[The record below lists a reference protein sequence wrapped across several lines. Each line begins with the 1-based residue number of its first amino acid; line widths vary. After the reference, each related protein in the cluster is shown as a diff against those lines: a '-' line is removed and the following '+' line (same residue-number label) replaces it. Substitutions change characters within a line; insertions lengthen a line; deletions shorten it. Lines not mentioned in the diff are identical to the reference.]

1 MDKKQ
6 NIILRFICIFSIIA
20 LGFLAVIVQICK
32 IQIKEREQWLNI
44 AKNQIALERPI
55 APMRG
60 NIYDCEGRLLVGS
73 LPKYTLT
80 MDTRVQAMHL
90 GGDTL
95 FYNNVDSISY
105 GLSSIFKDKSPQQYR
120 QMLVSAFKRGDGR
133 LKLQPKPVSYTEMKA
148 VKAMPFFKKGQYK
161 SGLISDESHQRVMPF
176 GSLAKRTL
184 GSIYGE
190 TGQGNSGL
198 EKRYDE
204 LLKGKPGISQRQ
216 RIAGRYENVTIEEA
230 VNGCDLITTINADMQ
245 DQVESL
251 LRQRIEMIEGEWGC
265 CILMEVKTGE
275 IKAICNL
282 DRTADGRYVEMMNHA
297 VTRVEPGSTF
307 KTISLMAALDDGK
320 IDYET
325 DSFEVYSGGWKYS
338 DTRIYDA
345 HPRDTIYSVRDAMAA
360 SSNIALAK
368 IVTQSYEKKA
378 GKFADRLE
386 KLGIADS
393 IPCEIP
399 GAQTP
404 VISRPN
410 DNTTLAKMSY
420 GYSVELSP
428 LQILTFYNG
437 IANNGKMISP
447 IIVKEIQK
455 NGVTQKRFET
465 QVLQSSLCKTSTLN
479 AIRSCLHAVV
489 WDDHLGTAA
498 LNPWGQKKAQSDIVT
513 IAGKTG
519 TAQIFENGHYSS
531 RHHRIAFVGYFPE
544 ENPQY
549 SCICVI
555 HHPHKYGAYDAGGD
569 CGRVVR
575 HIAERTMASM
585 SATDSEEM
593 SMPYDSISKPQIKGG
608 QQSRIKLA
616 AKGTKVHVSKVD
628 SEWAKIDKGMQAVAV
643 KIEPNSVPNVIG
655 MGARDAVYAIEQT
668 GMKVQLSGKGRV
680 VTQSVNAGQKAI
692 KGGMVY
698 LELR

>member
-6 NIILRFICIFSIIA
+6 NIILRFACIFVLIA
-20 LGFLAVIVQICK
+20 LGFVGVLVQIVL
-32 IQIKEREQWLNI
+32 IQTKEREQWLKI
-44 AKNQIALERPI
+44 AKQQIAVDRPI
-55 APMRG
+55 EPIRG

-73 LPKYTLT
+73 LPKYMLT
-80 MDTRVQAMHL
+80 MDCDVEAMHL

-95 FYNNVDSISY
+95 FYNNVDSIAA
-105 GLSSIFKDKSPQQYR
+105 GLSRIFKDKSQQQYR
-120 QMLVSAFKRGDGR
+120 QMLVGAFKRHDRR
-133 LKLQPKPVSYTEMKA
+133 LKLQPRPVSYTEMKA
-148 VKAMPFFKKGQYK
+148 VKEMPFFKRGRYK
-161 SGLISDESHQRVMPF
+161 SGLLTDESHKRVMPF

-184 GSIYGE
+184 GGIYGE

-198 EKRYDE
+198 EKRFDE
-204 LLKGKPGISQRQ
+204 QLRGKPGMSQRQ
-216 RIAGRYENVTIEEA
+216 RIAGRYENVVIEEA
-230 VNGCDLITTINADMQ
+230 VNGMDLVTTINADMQ
-245 DQVESL
+245 DQVESM
-251 LRQRIEMIEGEWGC
+251 LRQRIEMIDGEWGC

-275 IKAICNL
+275 VKAICNL
-282 DRTADGRYVEMMNHA
+282 DRTDDGQYVEMMNHA
-297 VTRVEPGSTF
+297 VTRYEPGSTF
-307 KTISLMAALDDGK
+307 KTVSLMAALDDGK
-320 IDYET
+320 INYDT
-325 DSFEVYSGGWKYS
+325 DSFEVYSGGWQYS
-338 DTRIYDA
+338 AARIHDA
-345 HPRDTIYSVRDAMAA
+345 HPRDTVYSVRDAMAA

-378 GKFADRLE
+378 SKFADRLE

-393 IPCEIP
+393 IPTEIP

-455 NGVTQKRFET
+455 DGRTVKRFSSE
-465 QVLQSSLCKTSTLN
+465 VLESSLCSSTTLKQ
-479 AIRSCLHAVV
+479 IKECLHDVV
-489 WDDHLGTAA
+489 WSPLGTAA
-498 LNPWGQKKAQSDIVT
+498 PNRWGQKKAQSEIVH

-519 TAQIFENGHYSS
+519 TAQVFENGHYNNH
-531 RHHRIAFVGYFPE
+531 HHRIAFVGYFPE

-555 HHPHKYGAYDAGGD
+555 HHPHKYGAYDAGTD
-569 CGRVVR
+569 CGTVVR

-585 SATDSEEM
+585 STTDSEEM
-593 SMPYDSISKPQIKGG
+593 EMPYDSISKPQIKGG
-608 QQSRIKLA
+608 QQSRIKQA

-628 SEWAKIDKGMQAVAV
+628 SEWAKVDQEMQAVAV
-643 KIEPNSVPNVIG
+643 RMEPNSVPSVIG
-655 MGARDAVYAIEQT
+655 MGARDAVFAIEQT
-668 GMKVQLSGKGRV
+668 GMKVQLNGKGRV
-680 VTQSVNAGQKAI
+680 VSQSVSAGQKAV